1 MKLRSEERETAPG
14 SSPTCQTHLK
24 KAFFLKL
31 QSRTSLGLFRKE
43 GKEKEREQQAFPPPP
58 GEPHAALPSPSKDNY
73 LQDRK
78 QQVGEAA
85 GSRRLHGPTLRSF
98 YNSLHCTGSGRHDF
112 TRCKSVHLERAF
124 PNPGII
130 HQKATRGLF
139 LHTHGVEPNRIYL
152 FSARSWGAS
161 AVPAGCYPTCIG
173 CSRRSEQQLT
183 PQGHLQRAERAQSW
197 SHLGIV
203 EEGGITSVLG

>member
-85 GSRRLHGPTLRSF
+85 GSRSLHGPTLRLF

-112 TRCKSVHLERAF
+112 TRCKSLHLERAF

-152 FSARSWGAS
+152 FSACFPR
-161 AVPAGCYPTCIG
+161 Y
-173 CSRRSEQQLT
+173 
-183 PQGHLQRAERAQSW
+183 
-197 SHLGIV
+197 
-203 EEGGITSVLG
+203 